1 MGSTDGV
8 LRCHRC
14 GRIVTVEG
22 VCERCGD
29 SESGEVPVPGVFTT
43 RFVQGLF
50 CPVRALRYLYSPPGL
65 GRYFTLPFVIN
76 VILFVVLLAAAVW
89 AYDPLY
95 DQFVSSTSTGFWAP
109 FVRWAIFFVYLVAF
123 ILVSIFVFNI
133 VGTAIAAP
141 FLDPLSHRVEVAA
154 LGSVDGGETGRGII
168 RGLLFSA
175 GQAIGML
182 FLSLSGL
189 MLALAL
195 SFCVPLAGLPIALVL
210 TSFITALEY
219 LDVPLARK
227 EYRLGEKLRFLWM
240 NKASALGFGLT
251 MQALLLVP
259 LVNFLVLPA
268 GAAGATTMFLDSP
281 WKFPSKRGTT
291 IPRSPGPGPQRTL

>member
-1 MGSTDGV
+1 MGSSDGV
-8 LRCHRC
+8 LRCPSC
-14 GRIVTVEG
+14 GRIVTAHG

-29 SESGEVPVPGVFTT
+29 SESGEVPLPGVFTT
-43 RFVQGLF
+43 RFVQGLI

-65 GRYFTLPFVIN
+65 GRYFMLPFVIN
-76 VILFVVLLAAAVW
+76 VILFVVLLVGAVW

-123 ILVSIFVFNI
+123 TLVSIFLFNV

-154 LGSVDGGETGRGII
+154 LGDVEGGEIGRGLI
-168 RGLLFSA
+168 GEFLFSA

-182 FLSLSGL
+182 FLSFSGL

-195 SFCVPLAGLPIALVL
+195 SFCLPVAGVPIALVL

-227 EYRLGEKLRFLWM
+227 QYRLGEKLHFLWM

-259 LVNFLVLPA
+259 LLNLLVLPA

-281 WKFPSKRGTT
+281 WKFRPSR
-291 IPRSPGPGPQRTL
+291 R

>member
-1 MGSTDGV
+1 MGSADGL

-14 GRIVTVEG
+14 GRVVTVDG
-22 VCERCGD
+22 ACERCGD
-29 SESGEVPVPGVFTT
+29 SERGEVPLPGVFTT
-43 RFVQGLF
+43 RFARGLL

-76 VILFVVLLAAAVW
+76 VILFVVLLVGAVW

-123 ILVSIFVFNI
+123 TLVSIFLFNV

-141 FLDPLSHRVEVAA
+141 FLDPLSHRVEVAV
-154 LGSVDGGETGRGII
+154 LGDVEGGEIGRGLI
-168 RGLLFSA
+168 GELLFSV

-182 FLSLSGL
+182 FLSFSGL

-195 SFCVPLAGLPIALVL
+195 SFCLPVAGVPIALVL
-210 TSFITALEY
+210 TSFITALGY

-227 EYRLGEKLRFLWM
+227 RYRLGEKLRFLWM

-259 LVNFLVLPA
+259 LVNLLVLPA

-281 WKFPSKRGTT
+281 WKFPPSR
-291 IPRSPGPGPQRTL
+291 R